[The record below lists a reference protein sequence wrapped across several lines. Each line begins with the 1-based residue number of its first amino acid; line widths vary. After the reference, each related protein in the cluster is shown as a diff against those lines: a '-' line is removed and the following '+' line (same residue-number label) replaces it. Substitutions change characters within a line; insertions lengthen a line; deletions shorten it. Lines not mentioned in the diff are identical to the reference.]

1 MSSAMYDQTVIT
13 VKVGC
18 VYIEGAHAS
27 VMKFKGYKPVCN
39 DKEKDDKNH
48 IGGYRKRGRQRVK
61 RER

>member
-48 IGGYRKRGRQRVK
+48 IGGYLK